1 MFTGFGF
8 TVDTFWGAFFG
19 GLIVSVVSVI
29 LTLFLGET
37 DSQRKKRKRKQKRDN

>member
-1 MFTGFGF
+1 MVAGFGF

-29 LTLFLGET
+29 LTLFLGDE
-37 DSQRKKRKRKQKRDN
+37 DDHKKKKKHN